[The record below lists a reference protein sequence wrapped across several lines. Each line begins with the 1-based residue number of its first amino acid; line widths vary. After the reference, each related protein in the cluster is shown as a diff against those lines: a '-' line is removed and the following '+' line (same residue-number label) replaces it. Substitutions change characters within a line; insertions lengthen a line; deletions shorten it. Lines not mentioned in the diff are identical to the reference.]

1 MDLIQP
7 LAARNNKRCLLYV
20 LFVIEREADVLVGR
34 ANVVYIWCM
43 WAAFWRLSDDLAK
56 LHPSDCRLSNHTHT
70 HGAGPTHGSLTHS
83 LSLIYSVVQRD
94 RGASQTIITGR
105 SHIRCALLRCAS
117 THTRSVSPARHS
129 RGVVGRGRGGGRC
142 PPTFLTGRR
151 VPHSPTF
158 LDWNSCKN

>member
-1 MDLIQP
+1 MFDVFVCISFMCLRVHMDLIQP

-70 HGAGPTHGSLTHS
+70 HTEPGLLTALSLTHS
-83 LSLIYSVVQRD
+83 LLSTASCNVTEAHRKRLSPGVHTYAARCCAAPVHTQEAFHQR
-94 RGASQTIITGR
+94 GTA
-105 SHIRCALLRCAS
+105 
-117 THTRSVSPARHS
+117 
-129 RGVVGRGRGGGRC
+129 GV
-142 PPTFLTGRR
+142 
-151 VPHSPTF
+151 
-158 LDWNSCKN
+158 